1 MSQIIKSEGT
11 VQDFSHSDTNDKFEG
26 IPKTTFIFNNLLDR
40 VTDLTES
47 FHTRGCGL
55 LQGKDANW
63 NQPRQEAHRAEC
75 RRAPNMALPAIR
87 LLWGCY
93 LLWPCCATVCTG
105 DCHPGKLAHACGVR
119 VFTGAQLQAAYM
131 SGLSSLAS
139 PGTSSSYL

>member
-75 RRAPNMALPAIR
+75 RRGRPNTALLAIR
-87 LLWGCY
+87 LLWGC
-93 LLWPCCATVCTG
+93 V
-105 DCHPGKLAHACGVR
+105 
-119 VFTGAQLQAAYM
+119 
-131 SGLSSLAS
+131 
-139 PGTSSSYL
+139 TSSGHAVRQCAQGTATQGSSPMLVVSEFLLGLNCKLPICLAFHL